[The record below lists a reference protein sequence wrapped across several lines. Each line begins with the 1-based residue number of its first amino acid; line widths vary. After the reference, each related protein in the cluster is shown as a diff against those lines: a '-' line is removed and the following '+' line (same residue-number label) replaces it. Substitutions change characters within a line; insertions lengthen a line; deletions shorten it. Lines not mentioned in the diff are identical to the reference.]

1 LSAPSSRT
9 QTHAFLSQI
18 LSFLFVWKISSMD
31 QEFLRAGVALLL
43 WKFWLV
49 SPGISTRVYTP
60 YKQHHPV
67 RFICDFLLQ
76 VFVSRMQSADLLS
89 LYLQHNFLNDW
100 GALGNSSLPPS
111 VAVCLQYNCL
121 TPPLQSLCPKNVAGA
136 AARPGY
142 QCLKVSGT
150 PGWDETWAI
159 LKHHHCHH
167 LCWYIGKKLGL
178 GKTE

>member
-1 LSAPSSRT
+1 VWLY
-9 QTHAFLSQI
+9 FCE
-18 LSFLFVWKISSMD
+18 SFGWCP
-31 QEFLRAGVALLL
+31 
-43 WKFWLV
+43 LV
-49 SPGISTRVYTP
+49 SPPESILLTNNITLWDSSVI
-60 YKQHHPV
+60 
-67 RFICDFLLQ
+67 FFLQ

-121 TPPLQSLCPKNVAGA
+121 TPPLQSLCPKNIAGA

-150 PGWDETWAI
+150 PGWDQTWAF

-167 LCWYIGKKLGL
+167 LCWYIGEKLGL
-178 GKTE
+178 GQTE